1 MSMGFVTKGILGK
14 IMGDITTIYKIKYPL
29 NVTLQNKKKQI
40 TLLPIRKTI
49 SLNIKEERG
58 GGVMITNIYVGDSIE
73 FEANAGEDISGWKIR
88 CEIYDNKKHSIKK
101 ATTNSGGNDNQ
112 IKITKPSLGQF
123 SIYINAGETANFD
136 TINNTNIEIEVE
148 LPNGKLYTI
157 KKDKIKFESS
167 QIQWKTP

>member
-58 GGVMITNIYVGDSIE
+58 GG
-73 FEANAGEDISGWKIR
+73 
-88 CEIYDNKKHSIKK
+88 
-101 ATTNSGGNDNQ
+101 GNDN
-112 IKITKPSLGQF
+112 
-123 SIYINAGETANFD
+123 
-136 TINNTNIEIEVE
+136 
-148 LPNGKLYTI
+148 
-157 KKDKIKFESS
+157 
-167 QIQWKTP
+167 